1 MARRSGGTGAK
12 HDSSLTA
19 ELMSVADA
27 HPDTH
32 APHVHARLLPLRL
45 ICSSAYLGARAW
57 RLESPLQALTC
68 AQPGDA
74 THPGW
79 LTR

>member
-1 MARRSGGTGAK
+1 MAWRTGGTRAK

-27 HPDTH
+27 HPGTH
-32 APHVHARLLPLRL
+32 TPQEHARLLPLHL
-45 ICSSAYLGARAW
+45 ICSSAYLGALAR
-57 RLESPLQALTC
+57 RVEFELQALTC
-68 AQPGDA
+68 PRPWDA

-79 LTR
+79 LTP